1 MSLGGVLSIAS
12 SGLSAIQGQI
22 ALVSQNVANA
32 NSTGYTEE
40 TAANSAL
47 VNGDQGDG
55 VVLGIAT
62 RVTSPALQSSLFA
75 QNSTVAAQT
84 VTSAALN
91 AITSLEG
98 STDATTGSSGSLTD
112 LLSTLQG
119 GFTTLQADP
128 SSGAQQQVVAQAA
141 QNLISGVNSLAQTY
155 ATQRQAASDAVGSGV
170 TAVNQALTTIG
181 SLSSQ
186 IVSLRAL
193 NQSTAGL
200 EDERQTAMTAL
211 SNQIGVKF
219 AEQPSGA
226 MLVTTTSGV
235 TLPTNATSG
244 PLTYNGASLTPTDTY
259 NGTGTTVPNIMLGGQ
274 DITTSLTGGSLG
286 ANISLR
292 DTVIPGYTAQLDS
305 FSAALAQRFNS
316 TGLPLFTDASGA
328 VPSAS
333 VAPPVGF
340 SSDIEVNPSA
350 SVLLSG
356 SGAGGTAGLASLVNQ
371 INTYAFGTDSA
382 AGKAWSGVQ
391 STGLGVGGSLS
402 LPYSGTGSLADFAS
416 RLISSQGADAQNA
429 QTNLSDETAV
439 QTSISTSINNV
450 SGVSI
455 DTEMSKMVSLQNSYQ
470 ANAKVIAAVQS
481 MFSSLLAA
489 IGTTG

>member
-1 MSLGGVLSIAS
+1 MSLGGVLSIAT
-12 SGLSAIQGQI
+12 SGLSVIQGQI

-32 NSTGYTEE
+32 NSAGYTEE

-47 VNGDQGDG
+47 VNGDQGNG

-62 RVTSPALQSSLFA
+62 RVTSPALQTSLFA
-75 QNSTVAAQT
+75 QNSTVAGQT

-91 AITSLEG
+91 AITSVEG

-112 LLSTLQG
+112 LVSTLEG

-128 SSGAQQQVVAQAA
+128 DSNAQQQVVVQAA
-141 QNLISGVNSLAQTY
+141 QNLVSGINSLAQTY
-155 ATQRQAASDAVGSGV
+155 TTQRQAASDAVGSGV

-181 SLSSQ
+181 SLSNQ

-193 NQSTAGL
+193 DQSTAGL

-211 SNQIGVKF
+211 SNQIGVRF
-219 AEQPSGA
+219 SEQPSGA

-235 TLPTNATSG
+235 TLPTTATSG
-244 PLTYNGASLTPTDTY
+244 PLTYNNTTLTPSDSY
-259 NGTGTTVPNIMLGGQ
+259 DGTGTTVPNIMLGGQ
-274 DITTSLTGGSLG
+274 DVTTSLTGGSLG

-292 DTVIPGYTAQLDS
+292 DSVIPGYTAQLDS
-305 FSAALAQRFNS
+305 FSATLAQRFS
-316 TGLPLFTDASGA
+316 GTGLSLFTDASGS
-328 VPSAS
+328 VPSS
-333 VAPPVGF
+333 SQAPPVGF
-340 SSDIEVNPSA
+340 SSDIEVSPSA
-350 SVLLSG
+350 STLLSG
-356 SGAGGTAGLASLVNQ
+356 SGAGGAAALSSLVDQ
-371 INTYAFGTDSA
+371 VDSYAFGANSA
-382 AGKAWSGVQ
+382 AGVAWPSVQ
-391 STGLGVGGSLS
+391 NTGLGTTASLS

-416 RLISSQGADAQNA
+416 RLVSTQGADAQNA
-429 QTNLSDETAV
+429 QTNLTNETAV
-439 QTSISTSINNV
+439 QTSIADSVNNV

-481 MFSSLLAA
+481 MFSSLLDAV
-489 IGTTG
+489 GTTG

>member
-1 MSLGGVLSIAS
+1 MSLGGVLSIAT
-12 SGLSAIQGQI
+12 SGLSVIQGQI

-32 NSTGYTEE
+32 NSPGYTEE

-47 VNGDQGDG
+47 VNGDQGNG

-62 RVTSPALQSSLFA
+62 RVTSPALQTSLFA
-75 QNSTVAAQT
+75 QNSTVAGQT

-91 AITSLEG
+91 AITSVEG

-112 LLSTLQG
+112 LVSTLEG

-128 SSGAQQQVVAQAA
+128 DSNAQQQVVVQAP
-141 QNLISGVNSLAQTY
+141 QNLVSGINSLAQTY
-155 ATQRQAASDAVGSGV
+155 TTQRQAASDAVGSGV

-181 SLSSQ
+181 SLSNQ

-193 NQSTAGL
+193 DQSTAGL

-211 SNQIGVKF
+211 SNQIGVRF
-219 AEQPSGA
+219 SEQPSGA

-235 TLPTNATSG
+235 TLPTTATSG
-244 PLTYNGASLTPTDTY
+244 PLTYDNTTLTPSDSY
-259 NGTGTTVPNIMLGGQ
+259 DGTGTTVPNIMLGGQ
-274 DITTSLTGGSLG
+274 DVTTSLTGGSLG

-292 DTVIPGYTAQLDS
+292 DSVIPGYTAQLDS
-305 FSAALAQRFNS
+305 FSATLAQRFS
-316 TGLPLFTDASGA
+316 GTGLSLFTDASGS
-328 VPSAS
+328 VPSS
-333 VAPPVGF
+333 SQAPPVGF
-340 SSDIEVNPSA
+340 SSDIEVSPSA
-350 SVLLSG
+350 STLLSG
-356 SGAGGTAGLASLVNQ
+356 SGAGGAAALSSLVDQ
-371 INTYAFGTDSA
+371 VDSYAFGANSA
-382 AGKAWSGVQ
+382 AGVAWPSVQ
-391 STGLGVGGSLS
+391 NTGLGTTASLS

-416 RLISSQGADAQNA
+416 RLVSAQGADAQNA
-429 QTNLSDETAV
+429 QTNLTNETAV
-439 QTSISTSINNV
+439 QTSIANSVNNV

-481 MFSSLLAA
+481 MFSSLLDAV
-489 IGTTG
+489 GTTG